1 MSRSAKS
8 KPEEIMDAAEA
19 MIRERGYNGFSFRD
33 IAEAVN
39 IKSASVHYHF
49 ATKGEL
55 GAAVAKAYTERF
67 LGALGDAEQ
76 GSPKALIEGY
86 IDACR
91 TAIVKQDKMCLCGM
105 LGAEIAALP
114 DNVVRETR
122 IFFEKNVEWLAAVYG
137 RKANVGRAGALR
149 KAYGAVATV
158 EGAMIL
164 ARTLDDMTAFENAVK
179 AVHAD

>member
-1 MSRSAKS
+1 MSRPAKS
-8 KPEEIMDAAEA
+8 KPEEIMDVAEA

-33 IAEAVN
+33 IADAVK

-49 ATKGEL
+49 ATKGDL

-67 LGALGDAEQ
+67 LNALGDPEE
-76 GSPKALIEGY
+76 GPPKALIQRY

-105 LGAEIAALP
+105 LGAEVAALP
-114 DNVVRETR
+114 ENVVRETR
-122 IFFEKNVEWLAAVYG
+122 IFFEENVDWLAKVYG
-137 RKANVGRAGALR
+137 RRANVGRAGALR

-164 ARTLDDMTAFENAVK
+164 ARTLDDMSAFEGAVK
-179 AVHAD
+179 AIHAH